1 MTFGNFLRRAAGGA
15 GRLIGHVGSAL
26 RTVGEVGG
34 NVVKGFAES
43 GAAPILKTAVSL
55 AGGLLT
61 PETGGAS
68 AGIAAG
74 INKGIDFITSKGQG
88 IASKISTVGNIA
100 SGVGGAL
107 SQAAMKGMG

>member
-1 MTFGNFLRRAAGGA
+1 MTFGSFLRRAAGGA

-43 GAAPILKTAVSL
+43 GAAPLLK
-55 AGGLLT
+55 AGVGLLGAALA
-61 PETGGAS
+61 PETGGLS
-68 AGIAAG
+68 AGIAGAV
-74 INKGIDFITSKGQG
+74 NKGIDFVTNRGQG
-88 IASKISTVGNIA
+88 IASRVSAAGNIA